1 MTMLVSASKAESGQ
15 ASTEC
20 PPSSQF
26 EQMALGQTARLCP
39 DCPQSVHFTWLPA
52 LVAEE
57 EENGGNFDD
66 EEEFSLGDLDDDE

>member
-1 MTMLVSASKAESGQ
+1 
-15 ASTEC
+15 
-20 PPSSQF
+20 
-26 EQMALGQTARLCP
+26 MALGQTARLCP